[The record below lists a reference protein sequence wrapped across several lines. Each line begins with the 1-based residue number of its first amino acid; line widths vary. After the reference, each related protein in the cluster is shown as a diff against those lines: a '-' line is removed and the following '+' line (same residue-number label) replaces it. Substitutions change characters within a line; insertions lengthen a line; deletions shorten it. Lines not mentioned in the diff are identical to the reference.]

1 MVGEPMFLRKIF
13 GKKPKAPEPQVEKL
27 NIDSLGGRVDK
38 LKREK
43 LAGAQSTLNTSL
55 DRLSEERGALSKE
68 LKTLSEAKP
77 TEEAYPGLRKSAL
90 EARRL
95 LADKLT
101 RATSS
106 IQQRREFSTNGL
118 AIPDGKLTKMVNL
131 MTDAIATH
139 GRHVRA
145 LFGPQLNT
153 IELRLRRLHGL
164 VREVHALIERTR
176 GELRSLDSISSKI
189 SSQRELLHRIE
200 SMQTDSKSLKNQVA
214 MLEKLIESES
224 DQLAQ
229 LMGSEEFK
237 SLSAT
242 GRELEKIEREI
253 AQVKDA
259 ASSAIS
265 GLSRPLRKMEKLVRA
280 GEYQMDREMVKV
292 LELCIENPLEVL
304 SSDEKIASTDTLLQ
318 KMIELLEGGKISMD
332 DRERKKRMELAREL
346 LEEKRLLKLKEQ
358 LTHLHARKEIQTR
371 AREQTSLFKQKAELE
386 GSIEKHKSDMKH
398 ARATIEEL
406 HRESQRAEKDIE
418 KNLRELEKLATD
430 AIGAMIELT
439 S

>member
-13 GKKPKAPEPQVEKL
+13 GKKPKPPEPQVEKL
-27 NIDSLGGRVDK
+27 SVDSLEERTNK

-43 LAGAQSTLNTSL
+43 LAEAQSTLNIML
-55 DRLSEERGALSKE
+55 DRLSEERAALLKE
-68 LKTLSEAKP
+68 LKTLSDAKP
-77 TEEAYPGLRKSAL
+77 TDEAYPGLHKTAL

-95 LADKLT
+95 LTEKLT
-101 RATSS
+101 RAITS
-106 IQQRREFSTNGL
+106 IQRRGEFSTDDL
-118 AIPDGKLTKMVNL
+118 AILDGKLTKMVNL

-145 LFGPQLNT
+145 LFGPRLNA

-164 VREVHALIERTR
+164 VREVHALIEGTR
-176 GELRSLDSISSKI
+176 GGMRSLDLISSKI

-200 SMQTDSKSLKNQVA
+200 SMRTDAKSLENQVT
-214 MLEKLIESES
+214 MLKKLIENES
-224 DQLAQ
+224 DQLAR
-229 LMGSEEFK
+229 LINSEEFK
-237 SLSAT
+237 SLDAS
-242 GRELEKIEREI
+242 GRELERIEREI

-259 ASSAIS
+259 TSSAIS
-265 GLSRPLRKMEKLVRA
+265 GVSRPLRKMEKLVRA

-304 SSDEKIASTDTLLQ
+304 SSNEKIASTDALLQ
-318 KMIELLEGGKISMD
+318 KMIELLEEGKISMD
-332 DRERKKRMELAREL
+332 DRERKKRMELARGL
-346 LEEKRLLKLKEQ
+346 LDEKKILKLKER
-358 LTHLHARKEIQTR
+358 LTLLCDRREIQTR

-386 GSIEKHKSDMKH
+386 GSIEKHKSDLKH

-406 HRESQRAEKDIE
+406 HRDSQRAEKDID
-418 KNLRELEKLATD
+418 KNLRELEKLATE
-430 AIGAMIELT
+430 AIGATIELT

>member
-13 GKKPKAPEPQVEKL
+13 RKKPKSPEPQVEKL
-27 NIDSLGGRVDK
+27 NIDSLGERVDK

-43 LAGAQSTLNTSL
+43 LAGAQSTLNTTL
-55 DRLSEERGALSKE
+55 DSLSEDRGSLLNE

-77 TEEAYPGLRKSAL
+77 TEEAYPGLHKSAL

-95 LADKLT
+95 LVDKLT

-106 IQQRREFSTNGL
+106 IQQRREFSTNDL
-118 AIPDGKLTKMVNL
+118 AILDGKLTKMVNL

-145 LFGPQLNT
+145 LFGPQLNA
-153 IELRLRRLHGL
+153 IELRLRRLHGS

-176 GELRSLDSISSKI
+176 GEMRSLDLISSKI

-200 SMQTDSKSLKNQVA
+200 GMRTDAKSLENQAV
-214 MLEKLIESES
+214 MLEKLIENESE
-224 DQLAQ
+224 QLAR
-229 LMGSEEFK
+229 LINSEEFK
-237 SLSAT
+237 SLDAS
-242 GRELEKIEREI
+242 GRELERIEREI
-253 AQVKDA
+253 VQVKNA

-280 GEYQMDREMVKV
+280 GECQIDREMVKV

-304 SSDEKIASTDTLLQ
+304 SSDEKIDSTDTLLQ

-346 LEEKRLLKLKEQ
+346 LEEKKLLKLKEQ
-358 LTHLHARKEIQTR
+358 LTRLHARKEIRTR

-386 GSIEKHKSDMKH
+386 GSIEKHKSDLKH

-406 HRESQRAEKDIE
+406 RRELQRAEKDIE
-418 KNLRELEKLATD
+418 KNLRELEKLTTE
-430 AIGAMIELT
+430 AIGATIELT

>member
-13 GKKPKAPEPQVEKL
+13 GKKPNPPEPQVEKL
-27 NIDSLGGRVDK
+27 SVDSLEERVNK

-43 LAGAQSTLNTSL
+43 LAEAQSTLNIML
-55 DRLSEERGALSKE
+55 DRLSEERAALLKE
-68 LKTLSEAKP
+68 LKTLSDAKP
-77 TEEAYPGLRKSAL
+77 TDEAYPGLHKTAL

-95 LADKLT
+95 LTEKLT
-101 RATSS
+101 RAITS
-106 IQQRREFSTNGL
+106 IQRRGEFSTDDL
-118 AIPDGKLTKMVNL
+118 AILDGKLTKMVNL

-145 LFGPQLNT
+145 LFGPRLNA

-164 VREVHALIERTR
+164 VREVHALIEGTR
-176 GELRSLDSISSKI
+176 GGMRSLDLISSKI

-200 SMQTDSKSLKNQVA
+200 SMRTDAKSLENQVT
-214 MLEKLIESES
+214 MLKKLIENES
-224 DQLAQ
+224 DQLAR
-229 LMGSEEFK
+229 LINSEEFK
-237 SLSAT
+237 SLDAS
-242 GRELEKIEREI
+242 GRELERIEREI

-259 ASSAIS
+259 TSSAIS
-265 GLSRPLRKMEKLVRA
+265 GVSRPLRKMEKLVRA

-304 SSDEKIASTDTLLQ
+304 SSNEKIASTDALLQ
-318 KMIELLEGGKISMD
+318 KMIELLEEGKISMD
-332 DRERKKRMELAREL
+332 DRERKKRMELARGL
-346 LEEKRLLKLKEQ
+346 LDEKKILKLKER
-358 LTHLHARKEIQTR
+358 LTLLCDRREIQTR

-386 GSIEKHKSDMKH
+386 GSIEKHKSDLKH

-406 HRESQRAEKDIE
+406 HRDSQRAEKDID
-418 KNLRELEKLATD
+418 KNLRELEKLATE
-430 AIGAMIELT
+430 AIGATIELT

>member
-13 GKKPKAPEPQVEKL
+13 GKKPKPPEPQVEKL
-27 NIDSLGGRVDK
+27 SVDSLEERVNK

-43 LAGAQSTLNTSL
+43 LAEAQSTLNIML
-55 DRLSEERGALSKE
+55 DRLSEERAALLKE
-68 LKTLSEAKP
+68 LKTLSDAKP
-77 TEEAYPGLRKSAL
+77 TDEAYPGLHKTAL

-95 LADKLT
+95 LTEKLT
-101 RATSS
+101 RAITS
-106 IQQRREFSTNGL
+106 IQRRGEFSTDDL
-118 AIPDGKLTKMVNL
+118 AILDGKLTKMVNL

-145 LFGPQLNT
+145 LFGPRLNA

-164 VREVHALIERTR
+164 VREVHALIEGTR
-176 GELRSLDSISSKI
+176 GGMRSLDLISSKI

-200 SMQTDSKSLKNQVA
+200 SMRTDAKSLENQVT
-214 MLEKLIESES
+214 MLKKLIENES
-224 DQLAQ
+224 DQLAR
-229 LMGSEEFK
+229 LINSEEFK
-237 SLSAT
+237 SLDAS
-242 GRELEKIEREI
+242 GRELERIEREI

-259 ASSAIS
+259 TSSAIS
-265 GLSRPLRKMEKLVRA
+265 GVSRPLRKMEKLVRA

-304 SSDEKIASTDTLLQ
+304 SSDKKIASTDALLQ
-318 KMIELLEGGKISMD
+318 KMIELLEEGKISMD
-332 DRERKKRMELAREL
+332 DRERKKRMELARGL
-346 LEEKRLLKLKEQ
+346 LDEKKILKLKER
-358 LTHLHARKEIQTR
+358 LTLLCDRREIQTR

-386 GSIEKHKSDMKH
+386 SSIEKHKSDLKH

-406 HRESQRAEKDIE
+406 HRDSQRAEKDID
-418 KNLRELEKLATD
+418 KNLRELEKLATE
-430 AIGAMIELT
+430 AIGATIELT